1 MNKVLWSDFG
11 VELIK
16 KNDRLFIRY
25 DSGGLVMSYV
35 EDEITE
41 VEATLLQRGEDE
53 AYKVILAAQNRRSEN

>member
-11 VELIK
+11 VELIQ

-25 DSGGLVMSYV
+25 DSGELVMSYV

-41 VEATLLQRGEDE
+41 VEATSLQRGEDE
-53 AYKVILAAQNRRSEN
+53 AYKVILAAQNRRFKN